1 MALQKMAQDNFI
13 AAQWWWSLLK
23 DYSSYLT
30 QLSFDPLMEQR
41 FTEADWAQVWDQSA
55 KMYFKGGLETAKTYL
70 RQAKYREAMLTDAK
84 AQHEPVVPLDV
95 QQIISPLLEAKLSL
109 CEAMAHTGLGD
120 AEKGGS
126 CLKLA
131 AYCLYSSAVNAPV
144 ISMQLLRML
153 SEELQLAI
161 NEELIKLNSPYRC
174 RATPPTSKA
183 EARIDY
189 PAGIKNR
196 SFWEWLDLPEE

>member
-70 RQAKYREAMLTDAK
+70 RQAKYR
-84 AQHEPVVPLDV
+84 
-95 QQIISPLLEAKLSL
+95 KL
-109 CEAMAHTGLGD
+109 
-120 AEKGGS
+120 
-126 CLKLA
+126 
-131 AYCLYSSAVNAPV
+131 
-144 ISMQLLRML
+144 R
-153 SEELQLAI
+153 
-161 NEELIKLNSPYRC
+161 
-174 RATPPTSKA
+174 
-183 EARIDY
+183 
-189 PAGIKNR
+189 
-196 SFWEWLDLPEE
+196 